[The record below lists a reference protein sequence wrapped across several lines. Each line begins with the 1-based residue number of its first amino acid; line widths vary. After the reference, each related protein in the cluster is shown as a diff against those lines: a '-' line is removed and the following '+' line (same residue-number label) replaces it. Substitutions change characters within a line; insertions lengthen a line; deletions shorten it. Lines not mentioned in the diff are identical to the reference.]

1 MLRMGRPLY
10 HGCKSGVWAPD
21 MMKAEVHQ
29 AGRVARYFPWT
40 LAAGLLFASASLILA
55 PVLGLD
61 IRGVFDG
68 QPGSVRGSTLFAGVF
83 TCGWLCWW
91 LLMPN
96 WHRVSLLGGACSGI
110 LVGALSYPAV
120 LGLAEL
126 SRGLWDLGQP
136 VRSGG
141 VDRVIWLTGLS
152 LMTTGFP
159 AALGMAV
166 VGLAGA
172 WALCAIAPER
182 TVSATRPG
190 PFWRRLRWVAVGVA
204 LFVAAGLTVSFVML
218 SMRPV
223 SVDGL
228 NDRPSPTVPA
238 LTYEQ
243 GLAAFAV
250 VLEAEA
256 DQALHERCPSQLL
269 THGQRTEAVVV
280 FFHGLTS
287 CPAQGEELARAVFA
301 LGYNVYL
308 PRMFGHG
315 KADPYTLVLADLTAE
330 HLVDL
335 ANESTDLAQGLGDE
349 VIVVGLSAGGA
360 IVTWIAQN
368 RSDVDH
374 AIPVSPFLGPFV
386 VPPWATR
393 AATNLLLGL
402 PNLIFW
408 ISPLAPVTA
417 PETDYAFPRP
427 STHTLAQVM
436 RLGQSVLADAH
447 VAPPAVDN
455 VSVLLNDADVAVN
468 NRVTAGLVD
477 LWRSHDRA
485 VTVRALEYSNHLPHD
500 LISPHEIFGDTDL
513 VYSLLAGMIR
523 GEEP

>member
-360 IVTWIAQN
+360 IV
-368 RSDVDH
+368 
-374 AIPVSPFLGPFV
+374 
-386 VPPWATR
+386 VPTVECILAT
-393 AATNLLLGL
+393 
-402 PNLIFW
+402 PIC
-408 ISPLAPVTA
+408 P
-417 PETDYAFPRP
+417 
-427 STHTLAQVM
+427 HTLAVRPLIM
-436 RLGQSVLADAH
+436 PVTKVVTVEVLSPSEEVILTVDGREGVALTPGDRLVVRRGTASLRLVRFPGQSFFSTLRRKLHWAI
-447 VAPPAVDN
+447 
-455 VSVLLNDADVAVN
+455 
-468 NRVTAGLVD
+468 
-477 LWRSHDRA
+477 
-485 VTVRALEYSNHLPHD
+485 E
-500 LISPHEIFGDTDL
+500 
-513 VYSLLAGMIR
+513 R
-523 GEEP
+523 GEKTR